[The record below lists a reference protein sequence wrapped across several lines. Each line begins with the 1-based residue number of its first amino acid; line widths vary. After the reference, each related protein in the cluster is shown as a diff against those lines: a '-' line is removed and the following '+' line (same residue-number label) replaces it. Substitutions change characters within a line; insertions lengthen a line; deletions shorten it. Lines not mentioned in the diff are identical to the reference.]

1 MEQKELKKVLFTH
14 DDLDGAGCTVLFEL
28 ACRLA
33 NRDFAIIN
41 CHNQSVDKDV
51 QNYISENHESA
62 EFYFADICCSEEL
75 LKSIAA
81 DMCTDDELVHVFD
94 HHITNKFAYNVPGV
108 DARILSGDDTVKM
121 QCGASILEKDIVCE
135 PIWFDKN
142 VQRFVNTVRA
152 WDTFDW
158 QNYPEN
164 SLIRIEAP
172 LLNSLFHTLG
182 MKLFCDTYVDEF
194 LSRESDEY
202 WESVIPNKYLLE
214 LAKYQVEL
222 EEKAIESFASA
233 LAPKF
238 NFKVEENGH
247 LRTLKGAYFV
257 CPGSLNISTA
267 MTEWLKRNPDVDIA
281 IMYMPQYGTLSLRTI
296 REDVSVAE
304 ICKACG
310 GGGHPKAAGCPAPKE
325 LSQVSGIIKK
335 YIEAAYTIF

>member
-1 MEQKELKKVLFTH
+1 MNELKKVLFTH

-33 NRDFAIIN
+33 DRDFVVIN
-41 CHNQSVDKDV
+41 CHNQSVDQDV
-51 QNYISENHESA
+51 RNYISEHSEAA

-75 LKSIAA
+75 LRSIAA
-81 DMCTDDELVHVFD
+81 DMCVEDELVHVFD

-108 DARILSGDDTVKM
+108 DACILSGNDTVKM
-121 QCGASILEKDIVCE
+121 QCGASILEKDVVCE

-164 SLIRIEAP
+164 NLIRIEAR
-172 LLNSLFHTLG
+172 LLNILFHTLG
-182 MKLFCDTYVDEF
+182 MKLFCDTYIEEF
-194 LSRESDEY
+194 LASSDEY
-202 WESVIPNKYLLE
+202 WESVIPKKYIE
-214 LAKYQVEL
+214 LAKYQAEI
-222 EEKAIESFASA
+222 EENAIESFAST

-238 NFKVEENGH
+238 NFKVEENGQ
-247 LRTLKGAYFV
+247 LRTLKGAYFIYH
-257 CPGSLNISTA
+257 GSLNISTA
-267 MTEWLKRNPDVDIA
+267 MNKWLERNPDVDVA
-281 IMYMPQYGTLSLRTI
+281 IMYMPQYQTLSIRTLKDNV
-296 REDVSVAE
+296 DVAQA
-304 ICKACG
+304 ICKPCG

-325 LSQVSGIIKK
+325 LSQVSSIIKK